1 MTTPRPI
8 EIIGGGLAGLA
19 LGLGLRTHGVPVTLF
34 EAGTYPRHRVCG
46 EFITGLDAATRRE
59 LQLDSHLA
67 DARPARHVTWHD
79 HHGTLLRQAL
89 PEPALCLSRHT
100 LDARLA
106 AAFVAAGGHL
116 QTGQRVSLD
125 AQPGRVLAC
134 GRRRQVQSCW
144 VGLKQHY
151 QGLTLADDLEL
162 HLGRGAYVGLT
173 RVEADVV
180 NVCGL
185 FPRPTEATDPARVLL
200 QQLTQVGLGT
210 LATRLA
216 AATAV
221 PDSACAV
228 AGLAYHA
235 AASPP
240 SPTLGDHHGLIP
252 PFTGHGMTIA
262 LQSAATAL
270 PHLVAWSQGE
280 ADSWHTT
287 KTSIARALHHRFRR
301 RLTWGRRLHPWLLSP
316 RRRTIL
322 RGLHRLRLL
331 PLRPLYHLLH

>member
-1 MTTPRPI
+1 VTPPRPI

-19 LGLGLRTHGVPVTLF
+19 LGLGLRAHGVPVTLV

-59 LQLDSHLA
+59 LQLDPHLA
-67 DARPARHVTWHD
+67 DARLAHHVTWHD
-79 HHGTLLRQAL
+79 EHGVLLRQSL

-125 AQPGRVLAC
+125 PQPGRVLAC
-134 GRRRQVQSCW
+134 GRRPEPQSRW

-162 HLGRGAYVGLT
+162 HLGRGAYIGLT

-185 FPRPTEATDPARVLL
+185 FPRPTEATAPARVLL
-200 QQLTQVGLGT
+200 QQLEKVGL
-210 LATRLA
+210 RPLA
-216 AATAV
+216 ARLTAARAV

-228 AGLAYHA
+228 AGLAYA
-235 AASPP
+235 PARNRGIS
-240 SPTLGDHHGLIP
+240 LGDHHGLIP
-252 PFTGHGMTIA
+252 PFTGHGMTLA
-262 LQSAATAL
+262 LQGAATAL
-270 PHLVAWSQGE
+270 PHLVGWARGE
-280 ADSWHTT
+280 SDWPATELA
-287 KTSIARALHHRFRR
+287 IARALHRRFHR

-316 RRRTIL
+316 RRLTIL

-331 PLRPLYHLLH
+331 PLRPLYHLVH